1 MTQVNEKGQ
10 SSFNVQ
16 IPANTTLTAATVA
29 FTFRY
34 LQMIVPYTLQLSIAQ
49 SSSIV
54 VDFFPETYNFV
65 YGVPNKV
72 YYQAYS
78 NDQRITTLDL
88 TSSSSQQISLKSV
101 KSNSNEVLTLQS
113 NISTINL
120 GRGYFEFSPSSD
132 NEYFLSNTKNGSIV
146 NYGLNVSSQVDI
158 DEWEINF
165 SVTKK
170 VLGND
175 ESLEIR
181 LFTNDKMLPS
191 DIYLLGVYNK
201 ERPMVLEQMSFKPNS
216 SYLVQ
221 IDSSNFYQF
230 NGGVL
235 RI

>member
-1 MTQVNEKGQ
+1 M
-10 SSFNVQ
+10 
-16 IPANTTLTAATVA
+16 
-29 FTFRY
+29 
-34 LQMIVPYTLQLSIAQ
+34 
-49 SSSIV
+49 
-54 VDFFPETYNFV
+54 
-65 YGVPNKV
+65 
-72 YYQAYS
+72 
-78 NDQRITTLDL
+78 
-88 TSSSSQQISLKSV
+88 

-216 SYLVQ
+216 SYLV
-221 IDSSNFYQF
+221 
-230 NGGVL
+230 
-235 RI
+235 